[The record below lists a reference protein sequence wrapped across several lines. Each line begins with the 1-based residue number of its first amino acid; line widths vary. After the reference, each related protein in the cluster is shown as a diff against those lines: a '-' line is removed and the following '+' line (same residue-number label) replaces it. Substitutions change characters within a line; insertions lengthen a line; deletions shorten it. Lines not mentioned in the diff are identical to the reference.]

1 MTVYRYKKGPYDA
14 RDRAVFLMKVP
25 VRTGCS
31 GRVHSA
37 AQRFVKL
44 MESDA

>member
-25 VRTGCS
+25 VRTGCP
-31 GRVHSA
+31 RRDHNA
-37 AQRFVKL
+37 AQRLVNL
-44 MESDA
+44 MESVA